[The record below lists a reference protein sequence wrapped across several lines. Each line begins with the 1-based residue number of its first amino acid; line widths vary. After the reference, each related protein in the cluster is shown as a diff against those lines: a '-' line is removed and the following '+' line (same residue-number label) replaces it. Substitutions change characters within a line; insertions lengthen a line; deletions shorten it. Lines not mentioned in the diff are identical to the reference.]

1 MNYKQTLDYLY
12 ARLPMFQRI
21 GAEAY
26 KADLDNTLAICKI
39 LKNPEKKFKSVHIA
53 GTNGKGSTSHMIAA
67 VFQQA
72 GYKTGLYT
80 SPHLKDFRE
89 RIKINGKEIPK
100 RYITT
105 FVEQYKTRF
114 EKIEPSFFEWTVL
127 LTFNYFAD
135 EKVDIAIIEVGLGG
149 RLDSTNVIKPLL
161 SIITNIS
168 YDHTNLLGN
177 TLKKIAVEKAGIIKS
192 KTPVVISEAQQKVK
206 QVFINKAKETKS
218 EIYFADE
225 LFAHQSAIYLPQ
237 KSLTIHNYVTCED
250 KFHVITDLLGTYQK
264 HNIAGAITALTLLQE
279 DFPMKDDDLQNGL
292 LNVKKLTGLHGR
304 WEVLSEKNPRV
315 ICDTGH
321 NTDGIK
327 QVIDCINREFESHIV
342 TGKLHVVFGAVNDK
356 DVAQIFSLLKTNKHF
371 SSATY
376 YFCKPNIP
384 RGMDTTILYKAALKQ
399 GLKGKTFLSVKEAL
413 AAAKKQVKPKELV
426 FVGGST
432 FTVAEI
438 L

>member
-21 GAEAY
+21 GAAAY
-26 KADLDNTLAICKI
+26 KADLNNTLSICKA
-39 LKNPEKKFKSVHIA
+39 LKNPEKKFKSVHVA
-53 GTNGKGSTSHMIAA
+53 GTNGKGSTSHMLAA

-100 RYITT
+100 KYITN
-105 FVEQYKTRF
+105 FVEKYKDSF
-114 EKIEPSFFEWTVL
+114 EKIEPSFFEWTVGL
-127 LTFNYFAD
+127 AFSYFSD

-177 TLKKIAVEKAGIIKS
+177 TLKKIAIEKAGIIKP
-192 KTPVVISEAQQKVK
+192 KTSVVISETQQKVK
-206 QVFINKAKETKS
+206 QVFINKAKECKS
-218 EIYFADE
+218 EIYFADK
-225 LFAHQSAIYLPQ
+225 LFVPQKEIYLPQ
-237 KSLTIHNYVTCED
+237 KNLTYYNYMAGEAR
-250 KFHVITDLLGTYQK
+250 FHVISDLLGTYQK
-264 HNIAGAITALTLLQE
+264 QNIAGAITALTLLQE
-279 DFPMKDDDLQNGL
+279 DFAMKDTDLQNGL

-304 WEVLSEKNPRV
+304 WEILSERNPRV

-327 QVIDCINREFESHIV
+327 QVMDCVAREYEAKLT

-356 DVAQIFSLLKTNKHF
+356 DVSEIFSLLKTNKHF
-371 SSATY
+371 SSASY

-384 RGMDTTILYKAALKQ
+384 RGMDTSVLHKAALKQ
-399 GLKGKTFLSVKEAL
+399 GLKGKPYTSVKEAL
-413 AAAKKQVKPKELV
+413 ASAKKQAKSKELV

-438 L
+438 F